1 MESFKPHN
9 MTKTSIISTC
19 LWLCTAMTVHG
30 QHFDITSPDGHIAV
44 IVDNDSV
51 LTYSAL
57 LDNKQMIAPSP
68 LGFELVKELPM
79 KGNFEV
85 LGTPKIERKTE
96 SWIPVVKNRHAQ
108 CKVDYTELA
117 LTLREKNGKYR
128 QLTLTFRV
136 FNDGIAFRYT
146 LYGTPELGMRYVQRE
161 LTGFRVPQDANLWI
175 PNFSYDQDGKSYKSS
190 QEGVFVETPVKE
202 IKTDIHAG
210 LPGLI
215 KVDKD
220 HWMAITEAA
229 LNNWPG
235 MYLGRS
241 TSPSD
246 GFQQIDTKL
255 TPLWGETEDG
265 IKARVENKTSS
276 SWRVVMMGH
285 TPGRFIESELIRSL
299 NEPCKIEDTSWI
311 KPGMSA
317 WDHWWSGEVKMEQS
331 VIMRYIDFAAREG
344 WPYMLIDWTW
354 YGPYCTPEA
363 IITQPAQQL
372 DMNEILAY
380 AKQKGV
386 DIWLWLR
393 CEDANQND
401 QYVEAFPLFRKW
413 GVKGVKI
420 DFMDRDD
427 QDVVN
432 WYHRICKATA
442 DNHLM
447 LDLHG
452 AYKPDGLERTYPNLL
467 TREGVMGAEYYKF
480 SDSMTPEHNVTL
492 AYTRLIA
499 GPMDYTPGGF
509 LNVTQEEFK
518 VQSPTLVSNTRA
530 AELSKFVVYESPF
543 MCFCDHPDNVYGQT
557 GEDFLR
563 QVPTQ
568 WDDTRF
574 LGGTPDTYV
583 AVARQSGD
591 KWYVGILGNSIAR
604 TVQIDL
610 SFLPD
615 GNYSVE
621 SWSDNSKSSTKP
633 LLCDHQTSK
642 LSKKKTITVKLAKAG
657 GYVAVVSAT

>member
-1 MESFKPHN
+1 
-9 MTKTSIISTC
+9 MTKSYAISSF
-19 LWLCTAMTVHG
+19 LMLFSVMTVQG
-30 QHFDITSPDGHIAV
+30 QRYNITSPDGHITVAV
-44 IVDNDSV
+44 TGDSV
-51 LTYSAL
+51 LTYSAE
-57 LDNKQMIAPSP
+57 LDSKQMIAPSP
-68 LGFELVKELPM
+68 LGFFLKNEAPM
-79 KGNFEV
+79 KGDFEV
-85 LGTPKIERKTE
+85 IGTPTTQRKIE
-96 SWIPVVKNRHAQ
+96 SWTPVVKNRHAQ
-108 CKVDYTELA
+108 CTVEYKELT
-117 LTLREKNGKYR
+117 LTLREKSGAYR
-128 QLTLTFRV
+128 QMALTFRV
-136 FNDGIAFRYT
+136 FNDGVAFRYT
-146 LYGTPELGMRYVQRE
+146 LYGTPELGLRYITRE
-161 LTGFRVPQDANLWI
+161 LTGYRVPQEASLWI
-175 PNFSYDQDGKSYKSS
+175 PNFDYQQEGKSYKSS
-190 QEGVFVETPVKE
+190 QEGEFVETPVRD

-210 LPGLI
+210 LPGLV
-215 KVDKD
+215 KVDDD

-241 TSPSD
+241 AAPAD
-246 GFQQIDTKL
+246 GFQQLDTKL
-255 TPLWGETEDG
+255 APLWGESEDG
-265 IKARVENKTSS
+265 IKARVENSTSS

-285 TPGRFIESELIRSL
+285 TPGLFIESELIRSL
-299 NEPCKIEDTSWI
+299 NEPCKISDTSWI

-317 WDHWWSGEVKMEQS
+317 WDHWWSGEVKMEQP
-331 VIMRYIDFAAREG
+331 VIMQYIDFAAREG

-363 IITQPAQQL
+363 IITKPAEQL
-372 DMNEILAY
+372 DMPAILAY

-386 DIWLWLR
+386 GIWLWLR
-393 CEDANQND
+393 CEDANLND
-401 QYVEAFPLFRKW
+401 QYVEAFPLYREW

-427 QDVVN
+427 QDMVN
-432 WYHRICKATA
+432 WYHRICQATA

-467 TREGVMGAEYYKF
+467 TREGVMGSEYYKF
-480 SDSMTPEHNVTL
+480 SDHMTPEHNVTL

-509 LNVTQEEFK
+509 LNVTREEFK
-518 VQSPTLVSNTRA
+518 TQSPTLVSNTRA

-543 MCFCDHPDNVYGQT
+543 MCFCDHPDHVYGQT

-563 QVPTQ
+563 QVPTE

-583 AVARQSGD
+583 AVARRSGEE
-591 KWYVGILGNSIAR
+591 WYVGILAGSEAR
-604 TVQIDL
+604 TVSVDL

-621 SWSDNSKSSTKP
+621 SWADSNKSSDQPT
-633 LLCDHQTSK
+633 LCDHKTGK
-642 LSKKKTITVKLAKAG
+642 LSKNKTITAKLAKAG
-657 GYVAVVSAT
+657 GFVAVVSAEK